1 MYLFSLS
8 SSWLTSHVPGVT
20 VQSMPN
26 MSCAL
31 RQGGEQQQGVVRAVQ
46 LECRCMQHECSRQ
59 AEAIQLLEAAA
70 DQRRMQERQQEHHF
84 WDIAREALG
93 KSAISLCAGMT
104 IIACFRGCI
113 VA

>member
-1 MYLFSLS
+1 
-8 SSWLTSHVPGVT
+8 
-20 VQSMPN
+20 

-31 RQGGEQQQGVVRAVQ
+31 RQGAEQQQGVVRAVQ

-70 DQRRMQERQQEHHF
+70 NQRRMQERQQEHHF

-93 KSAISLCAGMT
+93 KSAIALLSWNDHNCLLCSVLHAGS
-104 IIACFRGCI
+104 FRGF
-113 VA
+113 VVSLSVSN